1 VAAYDRHDQAA
12 VRAGATRLL
21 VNLPADF
28 AAARILLRRLRD
40 IGE

>member
-1 VAAYDRHDQAA
+1 
-12 VRAGATRLL
+12 LL